1 MIKNRPSGLKFIL
14 AFAFLFV
21 NNICL
26 NAQEANYGKI
36 DSLHLPVLY
45 SHYQKEIDQDAC
57 IDPGKWDKVKSGL
70 NLSVIS
76 TDAVFFRKEV
86 PVLNDALLKIEKTA
100 WRGERVNFELLLW
113 SADTVNQINIEVDD
127 LTGSSNNTIS
137 KENSHVY
144 LIRYVVSNFSFNSSE
159 STCGEGPI
167 NAGYLLPDRFEDFK
181 RFQLPGRT
189 VRPIWISINVPDNAF
204 SENYRGNIH
213 ITTEKQSFEIPVE
226 LEVQNQ
232 TLPEPGQWKFRLDL
246 WQNPWVIS
254 DYYNIKP
261 WSEEFKLLL
270 RKHLKLY
277 ADAGGKYITTYAV
290 HSPWSDNSYYVE
302 KSMIEWIKQ
311 KNGSWRFDY
320 TDFDQYVLLA
330 QETGIT
336 KAITVYTLIPWGDRF
351 IYFDEQTKNYITENW
366 SVTSDVYKKNINE
379 FLNSLKEHL
388 IEKGWF
394 NKTFLGINENELDQT
409 LRVIDIIKQNSKD
422 WKITYAGYWHSELND
437 LLDDYSCQLKFEPS
451 AEELKT
457 RSLSNKFT
465 TTYVCCVPAKPNNY
479 LYSPPIEGRWIS
491 WYIDA
496 RGYDGFLRWALDGWP
511 SDPERDARHNL
522 WPAGD
527 SFLIYPG
534 ANSCIRFEKIREGIV
549 DFEKIKIIELK
560 IRNSNDKIIKT
571 LWEDFETNRKK
582 ILQETGYEKTELE
595 AMIETGNQII
605 SKLSRKLK

>member
-21 NNICL
+21 SNICL

-76 TDAVFFRKEV
+76 TDDVFFRKEV
-86 PVLNDALLKIEKTA
+86 PVLKDSLLKLDKTA

-137 KENSHVY
+137 KENSLVY

-159 STCGEGPI
+159 NICGEGPV
-167 NAGYLLPDRFEDFK
+167 NAGYLLPDRFEDFE

-189 VRPIWISINVPDNAF
+189 VRPVWVSINIPDNAF
-204 SENYRGNIH
+204 PENYKGSIH

-351 IYFDEQTKNYITENW
+351 IYFDELTKNYITENW
-366 SVTSDVYKKNINE
+366 SVTTEVYKKNINE

-560 IRNSNDKIIKT
+560 VRNNNDKIIKK
-571 LWEDFETNRKK
+571 LWGDFETNRKK
-582 ILQETGYEKTELE
+582 ILQETGYKKTELE

-605 SKLSRKLK
+605 SELSRKLK